1 MASIIGPTNPQLSN
15 MGFSPEQ
22 IAAVMNP
29 TGASSGMIAP
39 AAGNPAPGP
48 VMPMAQPAAAQ
59 PGMGYAGAA
68 SGNPQNNAFN
78 SYLDSTGYGF
88 QFDQGQRA
96 ITGSAAAKGLLNSG
110 ATAKALTKYGQNIG
124 KQYFSD
130 YLGQLGN
137 MNNILGGTA
146 SAGQNALGQIATVG
160 TAGGGNA
167 ASAITQGASNQGAS
181 VMAGG
186 NAMGN
191 AISTAG
197 GALGNAFANIGGSMG
212 SGFFGGGGTPGSGG
226 LY

>member
-1 MASIIGPTNPQLSN
+1 MASIVGNTSVPV
-15 MGFSPEQ
+15 
-22 IAAVMNP
+22 AA
-29 TGASSGMIAP
+29 AP
-39 AAGNPAPGP
+39 AFDFAPGQGGQYFAP
-48 VMPMAQPAAAQ
+48 QPAAPD

-68 SGNPQNNAFN
+68 PSNPQNNAFK
-78 SYLDSTGYGF
+78 SYLDSTGYQF

-96 ITGSAAAKGLLNSG
+96 ITGSAAARGLLNSG

-146 SAGQNALGQIATVG
+146 TAGQNALGQIATVG

-181 VMAGG
+181 IMAGG

-191 AISTAG
+191 AIGTAA
-197 GALGNAFANIGGSMG
+197 GAIGNAFGNISGSMG
-212 SGFFGGGGTPGSGG
+212 SGFFGGGGGMTPGSGG

>member
-1 MASIIGPTNPQLSN
+1 MASIVGSGTVP
-15 MGFSPEQ
+15 
-22 IAAVMNP
+22 AVAQAP
-29 TGASSGMIAP
+29 TGFNAGVIQPAQGQAPMYSPAP
-39 AAGNPAPGP
+39 AFTPSAPD
-48 VMPMAQPAAAQ
+48 
-59 PGMGYAGAA
+59 PGMGYIGAD
-68 SGNPQNNAFN
+68 GPQTNAFK
-78 SYLDSTGYGF
+78 SFLDSTGYNF

-96 ITGSAAAKGLLNSG
+96 ITGSAAARGLLNSG
-110 ATAKALTKYGQNIG
+110 ATAKALTKFGQNIG
-124 KQYFSD
+124 KQYFND

-167 ASAITQGASNQGAS
+167 ASAITQGAANQGAS

-191 AISTAG
+191 AIGTAA
-197 GALGNAFANIGGSMG
+197 GAIGNAFGNIGGSMG
-212 SGFFGGGGTPGSGG
+212 SGFFGGGGGMTPGSGG

>member
-1 MASIIGPTNPQLSN
+1 MASIVGNVS
-15 MGFSPEQ
+15 
-22 IAAVMNP
+22 
-29 TGASSGMIAP
+29 AP
-39 AAGNPAPGP
+39 
-48 VMPMAQPAAAQ
+48 MPAAAPAFDFSPGVGGTTYNPAISQPQ
-59 PGMGYAGAA
+59 PGAPQGYNGAA
-68 SGNPQNNAFN
+68 DGAPQNNAFN
-78 SYLDSTGYGF
+78 SYLNSTGYDF
-88 QFDQGQRA
+88 MFDQGQRG
-96 ITGSAAAKGLLNSG
+96 ITGSAAARGLLNSG

-146 SAGQNALGQIATVG
+146 TAGQNALGQIATVG

-167 ASAITQGASNQGAS
+167 ASAITQGAANQGAS

-191 AISTAG
+191 AISTAA
-197 GALGNAFANIGGSMG
+197 GAIGNAFGNIGGSMG
-212 SGFFGGGGTPGSGG
+212 SGFFGGGGGMTPGSGG